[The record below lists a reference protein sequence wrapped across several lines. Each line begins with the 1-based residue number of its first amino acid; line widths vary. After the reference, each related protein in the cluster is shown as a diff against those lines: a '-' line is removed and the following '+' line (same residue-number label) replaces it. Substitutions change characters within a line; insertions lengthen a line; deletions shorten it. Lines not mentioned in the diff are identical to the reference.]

1 LKEAEGARVAARQIR
16 RSAMDTI
23 KKRKSDMSTDDFK
36 RLEKDIQKLTDEGI
50 GRIDKA
56 ADEKARGI
64 GGD

>member
-1 LKEAEGARVAARQIR
+1 VAARQIR

-23 KKRKSDMSTDDFK
+23 KKRKSDLSADDFK
-36 RLEKDIQKLTDEGI
+36 RLEKEIQKLTDEGI

-56 ADEKARGI
+56 ADEKVHGI